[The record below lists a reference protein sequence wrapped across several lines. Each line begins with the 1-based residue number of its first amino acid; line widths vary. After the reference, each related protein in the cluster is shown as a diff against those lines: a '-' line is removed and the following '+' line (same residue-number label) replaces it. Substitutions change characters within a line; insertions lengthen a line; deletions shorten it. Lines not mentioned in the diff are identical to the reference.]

1 MSKMKMFPQGIQ
13 ELSCDTQTLLKPLP
27 PLLLRSAIHIFYPFF
42 FKFRKPLLVGLGT
55 ATFIFLGTNIACAVI
70 VKKYQARSD
79 TTPAAVSMVRVV
91 INDTLFIVCG
101 LVLSFCIYK
110 ISKTTSAS
118 MVLEAKVSYTYSITY
133 MRRIMYFYHL

>member
-1 MSKMKMFPQGIQ
+1 M
-13 ELSCDTQTLLKPLP
+13 
-27 PLLLRSAIHIFYPFF
+27 
-42 FKFRKPLLVGLGT
+42 LVGLGA
-55 ATFIFLGTNIACAVI
+55 ATVVFLGTNIACAVI

-101 LVLSFCIYK
+101 AILSFCIYK

-118 MVLEAKVSYTYSITY
+118 MVLEAKV
-133 MRRIMYFYHL
+133 IMVYLFINFIVILFYVFI